1 MNLKKSLNNSSN
13 REVRVTFIA
22 KKIVKAI
29 YLSCFLMASALLT
42 VQAQT
47 VLFSEDFNSCSLS
60 DGWTVHLNGNPDA
73 DWYVGMPQN
82 NDSNGSTIDGSCM
95 LIIDDDATGE
105 NTPPWNLEL
114 ISPAFDITGWTTA
127 TVSMDVHF
135 RNYDGRDSLTIYA
148 YDGQN
153 YHLLGKY
160 RGGASQTGTQ
170 FSQFVPLI
178 ADLSFFP
185 SSTMQLVIRYDDGGT
200 WAWWAGIDNIVVRGE
215 GTARNF
221 VLEQFN
227 DCALPEGWQ
236 TESVSGPYTWSFG
249 FLTNAS
255 ATASNSMNGTCFAYI
270 DDDGIGNGTPAFTGR
285 LYGPEMD
292 GSVASSLILDFD
304 VIYRTYTDNE
314 SFSVGVIDT
323 ETGQSR
329 IAAVFTNDLGGPQ
342 LNGYVH
348 RSVDLSAFRSKNMR
362 FFFQYDDGGAWNW
375 WVGVDNVKLSGEGE
389 INEVCEKAR
398 PISLDAP
405 CVEAHNGQAIFDGPQ
420 PDCSLRNTHSLWYSY
435 TAETAGQIKIST
447 QSKFNDVITVFE
459 GPCEAL
465 LPRHCINK
473 DEHGFTGENL
483 YIPVEAGQT
492 YRFRVSGQTGG
503 FGASAGSFCIG
514 VASSNGAPAAPP
526 HARCEQAGV
535 LAIDADCEQTL
546 NVHAPTAAPLPS
558 RNTLARADAW
568 FRFTAEETTPLLIA
582 AGADFADVITLYANG
597 CSNLYEVAVNEY
609 GGQLTLDEPEP
620 GRTYWVRISGAF
632 ATIEGGVCPSVKKTV
647 IAAPAN
653 DRCISALPVA
663 LGGACVTANNRGA
676 DFDGP
681 AISCEPFLSGSIW
694 FSFVA
699 PASGSVRLL
708 PDADFMNA
716 LSVYR
721 GNCDQMTEVF
731 CVRNPNLCEGGP
743 VVSSLTPG
751 QTYFVRV
758 SSTANI
764 SGYAERG
771 NICLSIEDASLP
783 ASYTPMS
790 LTVGVECFGNGYAS
804 LNINVSGGISSYFLQ
819 GNQEHELLAAG
830 DEYIVIA
837 TDVKGCERSV
847 SGRIAC
853 QADPNCQL
861 TAQVEVTNTA
871 CPGGSDGSAV
881 AINIE
886 GGSGSYTYEWST
898 GATTGAAVDLSAGW
912 YSLTLNDQNGCSI
925 ALPVRVLSPAPATL
939 ISSEI
944 EPASGNQA
952 NGRIAVQ
959 VAGGTAPFTYDWY
972 RNNAFFA
979 NTSAPELSNAP
990 AGTYTLVVTDANGCQ
1005 YSVGGPMLVPN
1016 ITSSTEQEAAAY
1028 TLLAFSNPTAGPLAL
1043 TWDLPTSRSLG
1054 MFLVSA
1060 EGRSWRL
1067 ANKLPARSGNH
1078 RLDLS
1083 EWPAGTY
1090 LLRMSDGLQSWTVKV
1105 VRVEL

>member
-1 MNLKKSLNNSSN
+1 MH
-13 REVRVTFIA
+13 VTFIA
-22 KKIVKAI
+22 KKIVKALN
-29 YLSCFLMASALLT
+29 LSCFLLVSTLLT

-47 VLFSEDFNSCSLS
+47 VLFSEDFNTCSLS
-60 DGWTVHLNGNPDA
+60 DAWTVQINGNPEA

-82 NDSNGSTIDGSCM
+82 NSSDSSSIDGTCM

-105 NTPPWNLEL
+105 NTPAWNLEL

-160 RGGASQTGTQ
+160 RGAASQTGTQ

-185 SSTMQLVIRYDDGGT
+185 STSMQLVIRYDDGGT
-200 WAWWAGIDNIVVRGE
+200 WAWWAGIDNIEVIGE
-215 GTARNF
+215 GTARNL

-227 DCALPEGWQ
+227 NCTLPEGWLA
-236 TESVSGPYTWSFG
+236 ESVSGPYTWSFG
-249 FLTNAS
+249 LLTNAS

-270 DDDGIGNGTPAFTGR
+270 DDDGIGNGTPAFTAR

-314 SFSVGVIDT
+314 SFAVGVIDT
-323 ETGQSR
+323 ETGLAR
-329 IAAVFTNDLGGPQ
+329 IAQVFSNDLGGPQ

-348 RSVDLSAFRSKNMR
+348 RSVDLSAYRSKSMR
-362 FFFQYDDGGAWNW
+362 FFFQYDDGADWNW

-398 PISLDAP
+398 PITLGAP
-405 CVEAHNGQAIFDGPQ
+405 CVEEHNGQAIFDGPQ

-435 TAETAGQIKIST
+435 TAEATGRIKIST
-447 QSKFNDVITVFE
+447 LSKFNDVITVFD

-465 LPRHCINK
+465 LPAHCSNK
-473 DEHGFTGENL
+473 DEHGFTGENM
-483 YIPVEAGQT
+483 YISVEAGRT
-492 YRFRVSGQTGG
+492 YLLRVSGQVGG
-503 FGASAGSFCIG
+503 FGTSAGTFCIR
-514 VASSNGAPAAPP
+514 VESSNGAPQAPP
-526 HARCEQAGV
+526 HARCEQAAV
-535 LAIDADCEQTL
+535 LDIDADCSQTV
-546 NVHAPTAAPLPS
+546 NIHAPTAAPLPS

-568 FRFTAEETTPLLIA
+568 FRFTAEETTPLLITG
-582 AGADFADVITLYANG
+582 GADFADVITLYANG

-609 GGQLTLDEPEP
+609 GGQLTLDAPEP

-632 ATIEGGVCPSVKKTV
+632 ATVEGGLCPTVKKTT
-647 IAAPAN
+647 ITAPSN
-653 DRCISALPVA
+653 DRCISALPVT
-663 LGGACVTANNRGA
+663 LGGACVMANNRGA

-708 PDADFMNA
+708 PEADFMNA
-716 LSVYR
+716 LSVYQ
-721 GNCDQMTEVF
+721 GTCNQMTEVF
-731 CVRNPNLCEGGP
+731 CSRNPNICEGAA
-743 VVSSLTPG
+743 VVNSLVPG

-771 NICLSIEDASLP
+771 NICLSIEDASMP
-783 ASYTPMS
+783 ASYTPVS
-790 LTVGVECFGNGYAS
+790 LAVAVECFGNGNAS
-804 LNINVSGGISSYFLQ
+804 LDIAVSGGSAPFSFQ
-819 GNQEHELLAAG
+819 GNAEHELLTTG
-830 DEYIVIA
+830 DEYTVVV
-837 TDVKGCERSV
+837 TDTKGCERAV
-847 SGRIAC
+847 TGRIEC
-853 QADPNCQL
+853 QADPNCNL
-861 TAQVEVTNTA
+861 TAQIMVTNPA
-871 CPGGSDGSAV
+871 CPGGIDGSVV
-881 AINIE
+881 AANIE

-898 GATTGAAVDLSAGW
+898 GATSSALTDLAAGW
-912 YSLTLNDQNGCSI
+912 YSLTLHDQNGCSI
-925 ALPVRVLSPAPATL
+925 ALPVQLLSPVPATL
-939 ISSEI
+939 AGSEI

-959 VAGGTAPFTYDWY
+959 VAGGTGPFTYGWY
-972 RNNAFFA
+972 LNNVFFA
-979 NTSAPELSNAP
+979 NTSGPELTNAP
-990 AGTYTLVVTDANGCQ
+990 SGTYSIVLTDANGCM
-1005 YSVGGPMLVPN
+1005 YSLDGQLVVPN
-1016 ITSSTEQEAAAY
+1016 ITSSSEEQAAPY

-1043 TWDLPTSRSLG
+1043 SWDLPTTRSLG

-1067 ANKLPARSGNH
+1067 ANNLPARSGNH
-1078 RLDLS
+1078 RLDLG

-1090 LLRMSDGLQSWTVKV
+1090 ILRMSDGLQSWTVKV